1 MNLSE
6 VLNRFFAYLKA
17 KNASNLTVKNYFIDI
32 KQFLAFLK
40 KEQGNTNLEET
51 TYAVIRKFLA
61 NLTETSYPVSRSA
74 GRSRYKKT
82 TIARRLSCLRTFY
95 KFLNRN
101 SYIPS
106 NPIRFL
112 RTPKRESR
120 LPSFLTPQETIKLIE
135 SPPVAAGI
143 PSALRDKAIMEFL
156 YATGMRVSELTGMDL
171 KDVDVISGTV
181 KVFGKGRKERII
193 PVGRPALSALKKYL
207 ESRRTT
213 HDARRTTEKQAV
225 FLNKYGGRL
234 TSRSV
239 ESIILKYARQAGLKN
254 VTPHTLRHSFATHL
268 LGNGAD
274 LKMVQELLG
283 HKSLSTTQ
291 IYTHMTPEHLKK
303 VYAGAHPRA

>member
-213 HDARRTTEKQAV
+213 HDARQK
-225 FLNKYGGRL
+225 N
-234 TSRSV
+234 
-239 ESIILKYARQAGLKN
+239 RQ
-254 VTPHTLRHSFATHL
+254 FF
-268 LGNGAD
+268 
-274 LKMVQELLG
+274 
-283 HKSLSTTQ
+283 
-291 IYTHMTPEHLKK
+291 
-303 VYAGAHPRA
+303 